1 MKKLIQAILQRLLGF
16 RNYLFV
22 FALYKSKTIAQDSNE
37 GDFSHFLSLIKPDET
52 ALDIGA
58 NIGIMTSNI
67 AKKATRGKVFAFEP
81 MPDNIATLKRVIH
94 FYNLQN
100 VTLFE
105 CALGN
110 EAKETQMVLPVVQS
124 VKMQGLA
131 HVVDKSI
138 TEFNSGI
145 TFSVPQYRLDDIPE
159 LQNIPIHAIKID
171 VENFEYQVFL
181 GGQKLIGNNKPIIY
195 CELWD
200 NENRQNC
207 FQFLQQL
214 DYQTYVLQ
222 RNKLVLFNPMEYT
235 TQNFFFLPNR

>member
-1 MKKLIQAILQRLLGF
+1 
-16 RNYLFV
+16 
-22 FALYKSKTIAQDSNE
+22 
-37 GDFSHFLSLIKPDET
+37 
-52 ALDIGA
+52 
-58 NIGIMTSNI
+58 
-67 AKKATRGKVFAFEP
+67 
-81 MPDNIATLKRVIH
+81 
-94 FYNLQN
+94 
-100 VTLFE
+100 
-105 CALGN
+105 
-110 EAKETQMVLPVVQS
+110 
-124 VKMQGLA
+124 
-131 HVVDKSI
+131 
-138 TEFNSGI
+138 
-145 TFSVPQYRLDDIPE
+145 LDDIPE